1 MKGADPAGG
10 GASGAVRGPGGGRE
24 PAGPGA
30 GWWSQVQ
37 VLVWKELRAEART
50 RETLT
55 PMVIFSLVVVTV
67 FGFGL
72 RATGADL
79 APVFPGLVWI
89 SFYFVGLLGLGR
101 SFSSERALETLAGLL
116 LVPADRSFIFVGK
129 ALANLVFLGA
139 VELVSLPLFFG
150 LLGVPFTAPPGPFL
164 ATLLLGTVGFAGVGT
179 LLAALA
185 AHTRAAE
192 MLLPV
197 LVFPVLIP
205 AIIGAVEATAS
216 LLGAGDPAA
225 WKRWLG
231 LLAAYDVLFVAL
243 PLALFDYVVEP

>member
-1 MKGADPAGG
+1 M
-10 GASGAVRGPGGGRE
+10 SGRT
-24 PAGPGA
+24 
-30 GWWSQVQ
+30 GWWQQVTA
-37 VLVWKELRAEART
+37 LVWKELRAEVRT

-55 PMVIFSLVVVTV
+55 PMVVFALVVVTV

-79 APVFPGLVWI
+79 EPVFPGLLWI

-101 SFSSERALETLAGLL
+101 SFSSERAQETLPGLL

-129 ALANLVFLGA
+129 ALANLVFLGV

-150 LLGVPFTAPPGPFL
+150 LLGVSFTAPFVPFCV
-164 ATLLLGTVGFAGVGT
+164 TIILGTVGFASIGT
-179 LLAALA
+179 LLSALA

-197 LVFPVLIP
+197 LVFPILIP
-205 AIIGAVEATAS
+205 AVIGAVEATAS
-216 LLGAGDPAA
+216 LLGVGDPLA
-225 WKRWLG
+225 WRRWLG
-231 LLAAYDVLFVAL
+231 LLLAYDALFVAL
-243 PLALFDYVVEP
+243 PMVLFDYLVEP

>member
-1 MKGADPAGG
+1 VP
-10 GASGAVRGPGGGRE
+10 SGRARFLSPSRS
-24 PAGPGA
+24 
-30 GWWSQVQ
+30 GWWRQVTA
-37 VLVWKELRAEART
+37 LLWKELRAEART

-55 PMVIFSLVVVTV
+55 PMVIFALAVVTV

-79 APVFPGLVWI
+79 GPVFPGLLWV

-101 SFSSERALETLAGLL
+101 SFASERAQETLAGLL

-129 ALANLVFLGA
+129 ALANLVFLA
-139 VELVSLPLFFG
+139 VVEVISLPLFFG
-150 LLGVPFTAPPGPFL
+150 LLGVPFTAPFVPFCV
-164 ATLLLGTVGFAGVGT
+164 TMVLGTAGFASIGT
-179 LLAALA
+179 MLSALA

-197 LVFPVLIP
+197 LVFPILIP
-205 AIIGAVEATAS
+205 AVIGAVEATAS
-216 LLGAGDPAA
+216 LLGAGDPLA

-231 LLAAYDVLFVAL
+231 LLLAYDALFVAL
-243 PLALFDYVVEP
+243 PLLLFDYLVEP

>member
-1 MKGADPAGG
+1 MRLRGQVAGG
-10 GASGAVRGPGGGRE
+10 SGHPGRDGPG
-24 PAGPGA
+24 
-30 GWWSQVQ
+30 WWQQVR

-55 PMVIFSLVVVTV
+55 PMVIFALVVVTV

-79 APVFPGLVWI
+79 APVFPGLLWI

-101 SFSSERALETLAGLL
+101 SFSSERAQETLPGLL

-129 ALANLVFLGA
+129 ALANLVFLGV

-150 LLGVPFTAPPGPFL
+150 LLGVPFTAPLAPFC
-164 ATLLLGTVGFAGVGT
+164 ATMILGTVGFASIGT

-205 AIIGAVEATAS
+205 AVIGAVEATAS
-216 LLGAGDPAA
+216 LLGVSDPLG

-231 LLAAYDVLFVAL
+231 LLLAYDALFVAL
-243 PLALFDYVVEP
+243 PLVLFDYLVEP